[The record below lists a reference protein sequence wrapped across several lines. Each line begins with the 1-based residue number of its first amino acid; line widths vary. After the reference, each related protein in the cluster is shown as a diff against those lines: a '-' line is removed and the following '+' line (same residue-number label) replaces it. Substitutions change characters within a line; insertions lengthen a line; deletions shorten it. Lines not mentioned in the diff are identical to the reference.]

1 MAAKKTEQDI
11 DPKEVKIL
19 ADAVMIRSDVL
30 VKTQK
35 LSREEADSLALKQV
49 NAARKSKGLEYVKGY
64 VKNKGKGYVIGPAAA
79 SGGSK
84 ATPENS
90 GPKNKNAPPRTTT
103 TTVAPATTT
112 STTVAPTTTT
122 TVPET
127 PERKKYVAEWV
138 KNRAAAYV
146 AVLGL
151 SAAAANKKA
160 IEDTKRIDV
169 GSDEDPGPFNV
180 PSPFNLEAPGAAKKQ
195 LAAMEKAKLDP
206 VTNRWKVLG
215 YGLYTEQE
223 YSDILAGLKANVAN
237 ASQTGNEDPG
247 TPGTPGTPGDGQGKD
262 YGNVKPAKPI
272 AGDTYTNSKGV
283 KFTFQNGKWVRTATL
298 GKTPASTPST
308 PGATVVVDGKK
319 VVVGSSQWKTII
331 QEEFGSMWDVY
342 NSDPEVKKVIDES
355 VKLGYFDDET
365 KMTAKLQ
372 NTTWFRT
379 TQQSARQFAIQQ
391 STDPATSE
399 AKITATVED
408 MRANAMAQGFTL
420 NDITLRK
427 LATDSLKFGWSD
439 QQKLNALGSEQV
451 AQAQLG
457 GAQGMADLRQSAT
470 ARNLRAKAATY
481 FQKPSEEM
489 IGTWTQ
495 QILTGQK
502 SEVQF
507 DELMRSSARTQ
518 FRSLQPALDRGEDVD
533 TAMYAYKQQAVATL
547 GSAIDA
553 SQIDWTQDKWNK
565 ALNFRDPKTN
575 EYRQMDLWEWNKY
588 LRSLPEWQ
596 NTEEARVAYGNLS
609 QSLARGFGKTA

>member
-1 MAAKKTEQDI
+1 MAAKKNEQDI
-11 DPKEVKIL
+11 DPKEVQIL

-49 NAARKSKGLEYVKGY
+49 NAARKSKGLEYVKSY
-64 VKNKGKGYVIGPAAA
+64 VKNKGKGYVIGPAAG
-79 SGGSK
+79 SSGSK
-84 ATPENS
+84 GTPENS

-103 TTVAPATTT
+103 TTVAPSSTT
-112 STTVAPTTTT
+112 STTVAPTTTQPAT
-122 TVPET
+122 ET
-127 PERKKYVAEWV
+127 PERIKYVAEWV
-138 KNRAAAYV
+138 KNRAATYV

-151 SAAAANKKA
+151 SPAAAKKKA
-160 IEDTKRIDV
+160 IEDTQKIDV
-169 GSDEDPGPFNV
+169 GTEADKGPFNV
-180 PSPFNLEAPGAAKKQ
+180 FPTVNLEAPGAAKKQ
-195 LAAMEKAKLDP
+195 LAAMGKATLDP

-237 ASQTGNEDPG
+237 ASQTGNED
-247 TPGTPGTPGDGQGKD
+247 TGTPGTPGDGQGKD

-272 AGDTYTNSKGV
+272 AGDTYTNSKNV

-298 GKTPASTPST
+298 GKTPSTPST

-391 STDPATSE
+391 STDPATAE
-399 AKITATVED
+399 AKITASVED

-420 NDITLRK
+420 NDMTLRK
-427 LATDSLKFGWSD
+427 LAADSLKFGWSD

-451 AQAQLG
+451 AQSQLG

-470 ARNLRAKAATY
+470 ARNLRAKAAAY
-481 FQKPSEEM
+481 FQKPSEEL
-489 IGTWTQ
+489 IGSWTQ
-495 QILTGQK
+495 QIITGQK
-502 SEVQF
+502 SDVQF

-518 FRSLQPALDRGEDVD
+518 FRSLQPAIDKGQDIQ
-533 TAMYAYKQQAVATL
+533 TAMYAYTEQARATL
-547 GSAIDA
+547 GSAIDT

-588 LRSLPEWQ
+588 LRTLPEWQ
-596 NTEEARVAYGNLS
+596 NTEEAKVAYGNLS